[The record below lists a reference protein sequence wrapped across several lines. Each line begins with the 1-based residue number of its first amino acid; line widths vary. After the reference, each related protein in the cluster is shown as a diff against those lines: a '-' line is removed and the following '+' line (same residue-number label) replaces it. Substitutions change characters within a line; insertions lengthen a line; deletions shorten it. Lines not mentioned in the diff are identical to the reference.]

1 MWKFVLVLALSLLH
15 VVSIWRVDRLP
26 RKVAFD
32 QNVLSPIGITY
43 ADNYTG
49 NLEDA
54 FPVFYDRFTSVFKAL
69 DMTCNTSHS
78 LRYEACTTAFKGLE

>member
-1 MWKFVLVLALSLLH
+1 MLYRSEEWIDCPERWH
-15 VVSIWRVDRLP
+15 SIRMFDLP
-26 RKVAFD
+26 
-32 QNVLSPIGITY
+32 SIGITY

-49 NLEDA
+49 YLEYA

-69 DMTCNTSHS
+69 DMTCNTSHI